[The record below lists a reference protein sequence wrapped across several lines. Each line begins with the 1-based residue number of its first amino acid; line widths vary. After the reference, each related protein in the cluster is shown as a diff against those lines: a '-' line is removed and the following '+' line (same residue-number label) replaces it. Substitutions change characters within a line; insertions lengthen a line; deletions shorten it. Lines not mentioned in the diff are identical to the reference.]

1 MLVMHRDHPRA
12 PEGVVLTVQF
22 AADQGARA
30 EEASWKFHLRGDKG
44 SDTYLRFQENRVSLC
59 RLLLKPEE
67 DEVIASVSA
76 PDSAGERVYTLVPS
90 GQELHVYR
98 NGKLLLTVPQ
108 SEALIPKRLAFSVFK
123 GTLTIKY
130 VQVLKI

>member
-1 MLVMHRDHPRA
+1 M
-12 PEGVVLTVQF
+12 
-22 AADQGARA
+22 
-30 EEASWKFHLRGDKG
+30 
-44 SDTYLRFQENRVSLC
+44 
-59 RLLLKPEE
+59 LLKPGE

-108 SEALIPKRLAFSVFK
+108 SEARIPKRLAFSVFK